1 MAITLKKNRN
11 CKSQIP
17 LSIEIQVLN
26 HNGNIVDYCFT
37 VPGILY
43 FQTIEEL
50 KKKYNETK
58 FIIKSIAK

>member
-1 MAITLKKNRN
+1 MAITFKKNRN

-17 LSIEIQVLN
+17 RSIEIQILN
-26 HNGNIVDYCFT
+26 HNGNIVDYRFT

-43 FQTIEEL
+43 FQTMEEL

-58 FIIKSIAK
+58 FTIKPIAK

>member
-17 LSIEIQVLN
+17 RSIEIQVLN

-43 FQTIEEL
+43 FQKMEEL
-50 KKKYNETK
+50 KKKYNET
-58 FIIKSIAK
+58 FIIKPIAK

>member
-17 LSIEIQVLN
+17 RSIEIQVLN
-26 HNGNIVDYCFT
+26 HNGNIVDYRFT

-43 FQTIEEL
+43 FQTMEKL

-58 FIIKSIAK
+58 FTIKPIAK